1 MSATE
6 NLYSPRQFKEAALNT
21 PAHLKY
27 AASHEWSRL
36 EADGTITVGI
46 TDHAQEALGDIVFLE
61 LPAVGR
67 VVKAKE
73 ECAVIESVKAASD
86 IYAPVSGEIVAI
98 NQAAVDAPESINSAP
113 YDNWLF
119 RIKPA
124 DPDELSSLLDA
135 DGYNATL

>member
-1 MSATE
+1 
-6 NLYSPRQFKEAALNT
+6 
-21 PAHLKY
+21 
-27 AASHEWSRL
+27 
-36 EADGTITVGI
+36 
-46 TDHAQEALGDIVFLE
+46 
-61 LPAVGR
+61 

-98 NQAAVDAPESINSAP
+98 NQAAVDAPEAINCAP

-124 DPDELSSLLDA
+124 DPDELGSLLDA